1 MKKKTVLTVILTA
14 LIVLSAAV
22 LGVANVFRVD
32 GVVVNA
38 PMVSDAAKAEA
49 EALQEE
55 LAMVYQGENTLFAN
69 EAKAE
74 EVFAKY
80 PYFRLTSFE
89 KEFPNI
95 LVIEDGR
102 AYLSDANCPDKL
114 CVHQGKISRT
124 GEVITCLPNK
134 LTVTVFGAEESVD
147 LIS

>member
-1 MKKKTVLTVILTA
+1 MKKRDIILIA
-14 LIVLSAAV
+14 SILVVAIAFFLIVELTKEEGA
-22 LGVANVFRVD
+22 GVVVKVD
-32 GVVVNA
+32 GVEV
-38 PMVSDAAKAEA
+38 AEYS
-49 EALQEE
+49 LSKN
-55 LAMVYQGENTLFAN
+55 GT
-69 EAKAE
+69 
-74 EVFAKY
+74 Y
-80 PYFRLTSFE
+80 PLNGGT
-89 KEFPNI
+89 NI

>member
-1 MKKKTVLTVILTA
+1 MKKRDIILIA
-14 LIVLSAAV
+14 SILVVAIAFLLIVELTKEEGA
-22 LGVANVFRVD
+22 GVVVKVD
-32 GVVVNA
+32 GVEV
-38 PMVSDAAKAEA
+38 AEYS
-49 EALQEE
+49 LSKS
-55 LAMVYQGENTLFAN
+55 GT
-69 EAKAE
+69 
-74 EVFAKY
+74 Y
-80 PYFRLTSFE
+80 PLNGGT
-89 KEFPNI
+89 NI

>member
-1 MKKKTVLTVILTA
+1 MKKRDIILIA
-14 LIVLSAAV
+14 SILVVAIAFFLIVELIKEEGA
-22 LGVANVFRVD
+22 GVVVKVD
-32 GVVVNA
+32 GVEV
-38 PMVSDAAKAEA
+38 AEYS
-49 EALQEE
+49 LSKS
-55 LAMVYQGENTLFAN
+55 GT
-69 EAKAE
+69 
-74 EVFAKY
+74 Y
-80 PYFRLTSFE
+80 PLNGGT
-89 KEFPNI
+89 NI

>member
-1 MKKKTVLTVILTA
+1 MKKRDIILIA
-14 LIVLSAAV
+14 SILAVAIAFLLIVELTKEEGA
-22 LGVANVFRVD
+22 GVVVKVD
-32 GVVVNA
+32 GVEV
-38 PMVSDAAKAEA
+38 AEYS
-49 EALQEE
+49 LSKS
-55 LAMVYQGENTLFAN
+55 GT
-69 EAKAE
+69 
-74 EVFAKY
+74 Y
-80 PYFRLTSFE
+80 PLNGGT
-89 KEFPNI
+89 NI

>member
-1 MKKKTVLTVILTA
+1 MKKRDIILIA
-14 LIVLSAAV
+14 SILAVAIAFLLIVELTKEEGA
-22 LGVANVFRVD
+22 GVVVKVD
-32 GVVVNA
+32 GVEV
-38 PMVSDAAKAEA
+38 AEYS
-49 EALQEE
+49 LSKN
-55 LAMVYQGENTLFAN
+55 GT
-69 EAKAE
+69 
-74 EVFAKY
+74 Y
-80 PYFRLTSFE
+80 PLNGGT
-89 KEFPNI
+89 NI